1 MLNRK
6 GLLLVVSGPSGAGKG
21 TICKALLNKNDKI
34 KLSVSAT
41 TRKPRNGE
49 VHGVN
54 YFFIEKEEFTRM
66 VENGEFLEH
75 AQIYDNFY
83 GTPKAAIIECLE
95 KGQDVILEIEM
106 QGARQIKEVYPEGVF
121 IFVLPPSLEELKS
134 RIVGRGTETQ
144 EEIEKRF
151 SCAFEEINQIVNYDY
166 FIVNEDIEKSVN
178 DVEAIILSEKNK
190 VTRYKNNII
199 DKFKEEL

>member
-21 TICKALLNKNDKI
+21 TICKALLNKNDQI

-54 YFFIEKEEFTRM
+54 YFFIEKEEFTKM
-66 VENGEFLEH
+66 IENGEFLEY

-166 FIVNEDIEKSVN
+166 FIVNEDIEKSVS
-178 DVEAIILSEKNK
+178 DVEAIICAEKNK
-190 VTRYKNNII
+190 VTRHKNNII